1 MNSFEPRT
9 LYSSTTYP
17 ISPPYEFHDIHQ
29 DLFDHTLLSQPKTN
43 TITAESDKPN
53 KIAWMLSPESTRSD
67 DEFSETSSDS
77 EKSLIDGP
85 LDNVERLS
93 VPSKMRYKHQDAVSA
108 IMNSNSHIPLKSAVA
123 IANGLGRY
131 GRKSTPHRSPT
142 ASQVQER
149 DLIFQVD
156 MMTPN
161 GIEHKSKVISGE
173 SLLMALKRRVSAAR
187 QQDRTT
193 PYSQASSVSHSKR
206 MHHSQGV
213 SVTRI
218 WLPKTP
224 SPNIQKKYQPR
235 TKRHL
240 ENPAAQPQM
249 QSTRSPSHEPIYD
262 EESEESTASM
272 DLDSESD
279 TKPRE
284 RQATGQFKP
293 HGSTVKTT
301 KPKGPCQ
308 ACQEYSEGCMRKAFG
323 WPLSDGKIYYDKGR
337 PFVYLCNKCG
347 LR

>member
-1 MNSFEPRT
+1 MNNTLEPRT
-9 LYSSTTYP
+9 LYPLTTYP

-29 DLFDHTLLSQPKTN
+29 DLFDHTKTN
-43 TITAESDKPN
+43 TIRLESDKQPN
-53 KIAWMLSPESTRSD
+53 KIAWMLSPESTRCD

-77 EKSLIDGP
+77 EKSLVGSP
-85 LDNVERLS
+85 LDDDVESLS

-142 ASQVQER
+142 ASQIQER

-156 MMTPN
+156 MLTPN

-173 SLLMALKRRVSAAR
+173 SLLMALKRRVTAAR
-187 QQDRTT
+187 QQDQTVPMT
-193 PYSQASSVSHSKR
+193 HSKR
-206 MHHSQGV
+206 MHHSQRV
-213 SVTRI
+213 PATRI

-224 SPNIQKKYQPR
+224 SLSIQKKYQPR
-235 TKRHL
+235 TTRHL
-240 ENPAAQPQM
+240 EYPSAQPQM
-249 QSTRSPSHEPIYD
+249 PDTRSPSHDEPIYD
-262 EESEESTASM
+262 EEFDESTTSM

-284 RQATGQFKP
+284 RQPTGQFKP
-293 HGSTVKTT
+293 HGSTLKTS

-308 ACQEYSEGCMRKAFG
+308 ACQEHSEGCMRKAFG